1 MSLKIQSIGTVLI
14 FLSLGAALIGCSPLK
29 DKSASNQFSGGV
41 GFDEKPEILD
51 ISTSVIWGGEPT
63 LGGNWVSHPKI
74 KTPERV
80 IIKNMSNGKSVVGAV
95 FQQTLQIDSSVIS
108 SDAAQALEIEIND
121 KTKVQVV
128 AVRSASSTE
137 EKISG
142 DTEPSKINQSI
153 EENLSRPYI
162 QVGIFGVKN
171 NATRT
176 ENKMT
181 ELDLPVNI
189 FDFVIKDKTYWR
201 VVVGPASAL
210 DHRTRMLKSI
220 KSAGFTDAYFVSN

>member
-1 MSLKIQSIGTVLI
+1 LSLKIRSIGTIVI

-29 DKSASNQFSGGV
+29 DKSALNQISGGV
-41 GFDEKPEILD
+41 GFDEKPEILNL
-51 ISTSVIWGGEPT
+51 STSVIWDGETT

-142 DTEPSKINQSI
+142 DTEPPKINQSI

-176 ENKMT
+176 ENKMI

-210 DHRTRMLKSI
+210 DHRTKMLNSI
-220 KSAGFTDAYFVSN
+220 KSAGFTDAYFVGN